1 MCVCSTVQSREKAQ
15 VPSRQRHGDRLKE
28 RLLDAMGSASKRI
41 DDDTEAL
48 VPLAALRLYALG

>member
-1 MCVCSTVQSREKAQ
+1 MQSREKAQ